1 MRIGN
6 QMSPNRHTFD
16 DNSPFGTYRPGIFAL
31 GLIKVTRCLPTNWL
45 GRRLMFIL
53 RRIGALGISGKVDI
67 ELFGFPMR
75 LHKEGNVSEKR
86 ALFAPQFF
94 DLKERQ
100 ALASLAKDNAVFIDI
115 GANMALYSFS
125 IAAAFK
131 NFNNTRILAIE
142 PHPIISRRLAYNLS
156 LNPDL
161 PIEPIIAGLG
171 ARDGVMKMVTP
182 DNNLGESRLLS
193 DGEIASGEVNEIQV
207 KTLLGLLTEKNI
219 DRLDGMKIDIEGHE
233 EAVLIPFLE
242 QAPEDLLPQL
252 IVIENNYMKWKRDLL
267 ALAKT
272 RGYVSKTITRMNVIL
287 EKI

>member
-1 MRIGN
+1 
-6 QMSPNRHTFD
+6 
-16 DNSPFGTYRPGIFAL
+16 
-31 GLIKVTRCLPTNWL
+31 
-45 GRRLMFIL
+45 
-53 RRIGALGISGKVDI
+53 
-67 ELFGFPMR
+67 MR
-75 LHKEGNVSEKR
+75 LHKESNVSERR

-171 ARDGVMKMVTP
+171 ARDGVMKMVMP

-207 KTLLGLLTEKNI
+207 KTLLGRLTEKNI

-242 QAPEDLLPQL
+242 QAPEDLLPRL
-252 IVIENNYMKWKRDLL
+252 IVIENNYMKWKRNLL

-272 RGYVSKTITRMNVIL
+272 RGYVNKTITRMNVIL
-287 EKI
+287 EEI

>member
-1 MRIGN
+1 
-6 QMSPNRHTFD
+6 
-16 DNSPFGTYRPGIFAL
+16 
-31 GLIKVTRCLPTNWL
+31 
-45 GRRLMFIL
+45 
-53 RRIGALGISGKVDI
+53 
-67 ELFGFPMR
+67 
-75 LHKEGNVSEKR
+75 
-86 ALFAPQFF
+86 
-94 DLKERQ
+94 
-100 ALASLAKDNAVFIDI
+100 
-115 GANMALYSFS
+115 MALYSFS
-125 IAAAFK
+125 IAAAFR
-131 NFNNTRILAIE
+131 NYENTRILAVE

-193 DGEIASGEVNEIQV
+193 DGEMASGEVNEIQV

-242 QAPEDLLPQL
+242 QAPENLLPQL

-272 RGYVSKTITRMNVIL
+272 RGYVNKTITRMNVIL
-287 EKI
+287 EKF

>member
-1 MRIGN
+1 
-6 QMSPNRHTFD
+6 MSRNHNTFD
-16 DNSPFGTYRPGIFAL
+16 DNSPFGTYRPGIFAR
-31 GLIKVTRCLPTNWL
+31 GLIKVTRRLPTNWL

-53 RRIGALGISGKVDI
+53 RRIAALGISRKVDI

-75 LHKEGNVSEKR
+75 LHKGGNVSEKR

-125 IAAAFK
+125 IAAAFR
-131 NFNNTRILAIE
+131 NYENTRILAVE

-219 DRLDGMKIDIEGHE
+219 NRLDGMKIDIEGHE

-242 QAPEDLLPQL
+242 QAPEDLLPKL
-252 IVIENNYMKWKRDLL
+252 IVIENNHTKWERGLL

-272 RGYVSKTITRMNVIL
+272 KGYVSQSITRMNVIL

>member
-1 MRIGN
+1 M
-6 QMSPNRHTFD
+6 
-16 DNSPFGTYRPGIFAL
+16 
-31 GLIKVTRCLPTNWL
+31 
-45 GRRLMFIL
+45 
-53 RRIGALGISGKVDI
+53 
-67 ELFGFPMR
+67 
-75 LHKEGNVSEKR
+75 
-86 ALFAPQFF
+86 
-94 DLKERQ
+94 KERQ

-125 IAAAFK
+125 IAAAFR
-131 NFNNTRILAIE
+131 NYENTRILAVE

-193 DGEIASGEVNEIQV
+193 DGEMASGEVNEIQV

-242 QAPEDLLPQL
+242 QAPENLLPQL

-272 RGYVSKTITRMNVIL
+272 RGYVNKTITRMNVIL
-287 EKI
+287 EKF

>member
-1 MRIGN
+1 
-6 QMSPNRHTFD
+6 
-16 DNSPFGTYRPGIFAL
+16 
-31 GLIKVTRCLPTNWL
+31 
-45 GRRLMFIL
+45 MFIL
-53 RRIGALGISGKVDI
+53 RRIAALGISGKVDI
-67 ELFGFPMR
+67 ELFGCPMR
-75 LHKEGNVSEKR
+75 MHKESNLSER
-86 ALFAPQFF
+86 RTLFAPQFF
-94 DLKERQ
+94 NLKERQ

-171 ARDGVMKMVTP
+171 ARDGVMKMVMP
-182 DNNLGESRLLS
+182 DNNLGESLLLS

-233 EAVLIPFLE
+233 KAVLIRFLE
-242 QAPEDLLPQL
+242 QAPEDLLPRL
-252 IVIENNYMKWKRDLL
+252 IVIENNYMKWKQDLL

-272 RGYVSKTITRMNVIL
+272 RGYVNKTITRRNVIL

>member
-1 MRIGN
+1 
-6 QMSPNRHTFD
+6 
-16 DNSPFGTYRPGIFAL
+16 
-31 GLIKVTRCLPTNWL
+31 
-45 GRRLMFIL
+45 
-53 RRIGALGISGKVDI
+53 
-67 ELFGFPMR
+67 
-75 LHKEGNVSEKR
+75 
-86 ALFAPQFF
+86 
-94 DLKERQ
+94 
-100 ALASLAKDNAVFIDI
+100 
-115 GANMALYSFS
+115 
-125 IAAAFK
+125 
-131 NFNNTRILAIE
+131 
-142 PHPIISRRLAYNLS
+142 
-156 LNPDL
+156 
-161 PIEPIIAGLG
+161 
-171 ARDGVMKMVTP
+171 MKMVTP

>member
-1 MRIGN
+1 
-6 QMSPNRHTFD
+6 MSRNRHTFD
-16 DNSPFGTYRPGIFAL
+16 DKSPFGTYRPGIFAR
-31 GLIKVTRCLPTNWL
+31 GLIKVTRRLPTNWL

-53 RRIGALGISGKVDI
+53 RRVAALGISEKVDI
-67 ELFGFPMR
+67 ELFGCPMR
-75 LHKEGNVSEKR
+75 LHKRGNVSERR
-86 ALFAPQFF
+86 ALFSPQFF

-125 IAAAFK
+125 IAAAFR
-131 NFNNTRILAIE
+131 NYENTRILAVE

-272 RGYVSKTITRMNVIL
+272 RGYVNKTITRMNVIL